1 MEEIVPVNDNVVERE
16 QQRDGVLA
24 RDLHGLQ
31 HQLCRFLTAPG
42 EAVTDAAALGTCS
55 RTRGCGGSRRL

>member
-1 MEEIVPVNDNVVERE
+1 MNDNVVERE
-16 QQRDGVLA
+16 QERDGVLA
-24 RDLHGLQ
+24 RGLQ